1 MTTFWILVAL
11 AAAGWWITSLVT
23 AVRGD
28 GHGTTPPP
36 ASHADWSDATSDLPS
51 APFRTAR

>member
-11 AAAGWWITSLVT
+11 AAAAWWVTRLVL

-28 GHGTTPPP
+28 GLGTTPPP
-36 ASHADWSDATSDLPS
+36 SSHADWSDATSDLPS
-51 APFRTAR
+51 EPFRVAG